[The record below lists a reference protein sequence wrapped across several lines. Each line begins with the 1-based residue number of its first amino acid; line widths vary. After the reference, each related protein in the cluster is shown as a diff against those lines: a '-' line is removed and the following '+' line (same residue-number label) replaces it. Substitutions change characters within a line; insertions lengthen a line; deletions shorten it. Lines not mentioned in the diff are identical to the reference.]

1 MGNFNFSINQA
12 KKVFDVTVA
21 GSFNETDAVNFINQY
36 KAKTATFK
44 PTEYII
50 DLDCTELNVTTQD
63 VVPMLEQ
70 CYKMYQES
78 GFSKV
83 TFKIKENTI
92 LKMQLNRV
100 ARSTHLQNFEIVE
113 V

>member
-1 MGNFNFSINQA
+1 MGNFNFRINQS

-21 GSFNETDAVNFINQY
+21 GSFNETDALNFINQY
-36 KAKTATFK
+36 KTRTATIK

-50 DLDCTELNVTTQD
+50 DLDCTELNVTNPD

-70 CYKMYQES
+70 CYKMYRES

-83 TFKIKENTI
+83 SFKIKKNPI
-92 LKMQLNRV
+92 LKMQLSRI
-100 ARSTHLQNFEIVE
+100 ARNTQLKNFEIVE